1 MEGTQGESMAA
12 HRQAVWRFVLRHVG
26 DEALA
31 EDLTQETFVRVERSS
46 STHRGESSEWSW
58 LCAIAL
64 NLIRDHFRAAGR
76 IPDSSSVAEVL
87 DGVKSHE
94 DGEHA
99 LLESEMTACIGE
111 FLVQLP
117 HPQHDVVAL
126 HDMAG
131 LTHPE
136 IASVLGISVANSRV
150 VLHRGRAAL
159 REILRRNCV
168 LSFDGESV
176 PCERKPPSE
185 GNGC

>member
-1 MEGTQGESMAA
+1 MEGAQGEAMAA

-76 IPDSSSVAEVL
+76 IPDSTSAPEVL
-87 DGVKSHE
+87 DGVKSDA

-99 LLESEMTACIGE
+99 QN
-111 FLVQLP
+111 VQQP
-117 HPQHDVVAL
+117 
-126 HDMAG
+126 
-131 LTHPE
+131 
-136 IASVLGISVANSRV
+136 
-150 VLHRGRAAL
+150 
-159 REILRRNCV
+159 
-168 LSFDGESV
+168 
-176 PCERKPPSE
+176 
-185 GNGC
+185 